1 MEGIIHIAG
10 AMPRIGTTTA
20 AIQLVAFLK
29 RYGYNAAY
37 VEANGQDYLWG
48 CRSMYEDCKE
58 TEPGKLE
65 VCGIESYR
73 KEKLQELTEG
83 GTHYDYLV
91 CDFGNVM
98 EDGFDREQF
107 FNCSASI
114 LVGGMKANEVFACE
128 ELLRDKAYDRSV
140 WIFNFI
146 RRKDRD
152 EILGLMDDKGKFT
165 SFLPFLPDPFEPADT
180 GTEDAD
186 ECFKKVMSAVKY
198 RSSGR

>member
-98 EDGFDREQF
+98 GDGFDREKF
-107 FNCSASI
+107 LNCSASV
-114 LVGGMKANEVFACE
+114 LV
-128 ELLRDKAYDRSV
+128 DRKSV
-140 WIFNFI
+140 
-146 RRKDRD
+146 
-152 EILGLMDDKGKFT
+152 
-165 SFLPFLPDPFEPADT
+165 
-180 GTEDAD
+180 
-186 ECFKKVMSAVKY
+186 V
-198 RSSGR
+198 